1 MRYIQ
6 FKTEQ
11 ELLKYLEKHRCE
23 FSSHSLTYDYNSN
36 VYTLFYQLKKET
48 DSDAKDDPDAK
59 ADPVNHPSHY
69 TQGKIECIDAMID
82 IFGVEAVKNYC
93 LCNSFKYIWRHK
105 MKNGDED
112 LAKAAWYMNK
122 LQELHGKEKA
132 DANN

>member
-1 MRYIQ
+1 MRFIE
-6 FKTEQ
+6 FDSKTE
-11 ELLKYLEKHRCE
+11 LLEYLEKHRCE
-23 FSSHSLTYDYNSN
+23 FSSHKVTFFHEKG
-36 VYTLFYQLKKET
+36 VYILFYQLKKET
-48 DSDAKDDPDAK
+48 DPDTK

-93 LCNSFKYIWRHK
+93 LCNSFKYIWRHR

-112 LAKAAWYMNK
+112 LAKATWYMNK
-122 LQELHGKEKA
+122 LQELQEKEKA